1 MSEEQIEAR
10 AMVNGFLMLG
20 FEEKIANMNY
30 AKKCATFSM
39 DRLIDFL
46 NSRRSF
52 IDPENFKGD
61 MEFLETVKKEI
72 QSI

>member
-20 FEEKIANMNY
+20 FEEKITNMNY

-46 NSRRSF
+46 NTMSSF
-52 IDPENFKGD
+52 VDPEKLKSEITYCEN
-61 MEFLETVKKEI
+61 VKKGI